1 MDIIVLLPGIILF
14 DEGDVMTRIKTGSNM
29 ADNGHRHNKSSTSN
43 PELRGGIS
51 KPKQPF
57 LLRSASNPGI
67 IIPGADQ
74 V

>member
-1 MDIIVLLPGIILF
+1 MYEYSILSTAL
-14 DEGDVMTRIKTGSNM
+14 MRMSSALM
-29 ADNGHRHNKSSTSN
+29 RHNKSSTSN

-67 IIPGADQ
+67 IIPGTDQ